1 MSGAI
6 DVRKIDANDKRKIK
20 EFIKLPWKTKIYE
33 NDSAWVPPLIGEQK
47 KLFNPDKGY
56 FYDIGEVQYF
66 MAYRDDQPVGRIT
79 AHINHLYEEK
89 YDKDTG
95 FFGFFECIEDQD
107 VANALFSAAEEWLK
121 EKGKTKI
128 QGPQSFSIYD
138 AVGFEVQGED
148 IMPVVGLFHT
158 APFFRTLA
166 EKYGFEKKIDW
177 YCFLVKKIDDFK
189 PYLKDVREN
198 IMKDQDVTYNYLDK
212 KEIANRADEIHHIF
226 NAAWDSNWGHLDLTR
241 QQFEM
246 LVEELKMIAVPE
258 LCIFAEK
265 DGKTVGFIVSL
276 PDANPG
282 LTKLNGRLYPW
293 RLIKAFREIKRTR
306 KIRTVIM
313 GVLPEYRGQKID
325 DVFYLLTIENGIRL
339 GYTQSDC
346 SLIVETNQKMI
357 GALKPLKG
365 EIYKTYRIY
374 EKTIS

>member
-79 AHINHLYEEK
+79 AHINHLYEEE

-212 KEIANRADEIHHIF
+212 KEIANRA
-226 NAAWDSNWGHLDLTR
+226 
-241 QQFEM
+241 
-246 LVEELKMIAVPE
+246 
-258 LCIFAEK
+258 
-265 DGKTVGFIVSL
+265 
-276 PDANPG
+276 
-282 LTKLNGRLYPW
+282 
-293 RLIKAFREIKRTR
+293 
-306 KIRTVIM
+306 
-313 GVLPEYRGQKID
+313 
-325 DVFYLLTIENGIRL
+325 
-339 GYTQSDC
+339 
-346 SLIVETNQKMI
+346 
-357 GALKPLKG
+357 
-365 EIYKTYRIY
+365 
-374 EKTIS
+374 

>member
-1 MSGAI
+1 MAGA
-6 DVRKIDANDKRKIK
+6 VEVQKIDANDKKRIS
-20 EFIKLPWKTKIYE
+20 EFIKIPWKTGIYE
-33 NDSAWVPPLIGEQK
+33 NDQAWVPPIISEQK
-47 KLFNPDKGY
+47 TLFNPKKGY
-56 FYDIGEVQYF
+56 FYEIGEVAYF
-66 MAYRDDQPVGRIT
+66 IAYKDGKAVGRIT
-79 AHINHLYEEK
+79 AHINHMYEDK
-89 YDKDTG
+89 YDNDTG
-95 FFGFFECIEDQD
+95 FFGFYESIQDQE
-107 VANALFSAAEEWLK
+107 VANALFQAAEQWLK
-121 EKGKTKI
+121 DKGKTRI

-158 APFFRTLA
+158 APFYRTLA
-166 EKYGFEKKIDW
+166 EQYGFEKKIDW
-177 YCFLVKKIDDFK
+177 YCFLVKKIDDYK

-198 IMKDQDVTYNYLDK
+198 IMKDQDVTYTYLDK
-212 KEIANRADEIHHIF
+212 KKIRERVDDIHHIF
-226 NAAWDSNWGHLDLTR
+226 NTSWDGNWGHIDLTKT
-241 QQFEM
+241 QIDM
-246 LVEELKMIAVPE
+246 LVDELKMIAVPE

-265 DGKTVGFIVSL
+265 DGKTIGFIVSL

-282 LTKLNGRLYPW
+282 LAKLNGHLYPW
-293 RLIKAFREIKRTR
+293 RLIKALRQIKKTR

-357 GALKPLKG
+357 GALKPLKA

-374 EKTIS
+374 EKTIK

>member
-6 DVRKIDANDKRKIK
+6 DVRKIDANDKNKIK

-33 NDSAWVPPLIGEQK
+33 NDPAWVPPLIGEQK

-66 MAYRDDQPVGRIT
+66 MAYRDDKPVGRIT

-89 YDKDTG
+89 YDNETG
-95 FFGFFECIEDQD
+95 FFGFFECIEDQE
-107 VANALFSAAEEWLK
+107 VASALFSAAEEWLK

-198 IMKDQDVTYNYLDK
+198 IMKEQDVTYNYLDK
-212 KEIANRADEIHHIF
+212 KEIANRADEIHQIF

-241 QQFEM
+241 QQFDM

-282 LTKLNGRLYPW
+282 LAKLNGHLYPW